1 MIGRLA
7 QYSLEELVLEL
18 NGRFFQWDFLRYIKE
33 GSDDPNEIRV
43 CFHSISE
50 LDFPVICIQSKEV
63 SCYIF
68 LGFQGCRVF
77 REREDVLEIKFAN
90 SNDTHL
96 CLIVF

>member
-63 SCYIF
+63 SSE
-68 LGFQGCRVF
+68 
-77 REREDVLEIKFAN
+77 RERMCWKLSLPMAMIPICA
-90 SNDTHL
+90 
-96 CLIVF
+96 